1 MNSLIKI
8 IIFYSALC
16 IFSMSPAAYHAL
28 KSLGIIQLPCDK
40 TLRGCMYKYSSSSG
54 ICEDAF
60 LERAKKYELYKKER
74 VEAGHLETVG
84 EGVLIWDEVK
94 VSCLC
99 LLKV

>member
-1 MNSLIKI
+1 MIKLLG
-8 IIFYSALC
+8 AAC
-16 IFSMSPAAYHAL
+16 ISTPVLQVY
-28 KSLGIIQLPCDK
+28 
-40 TLRGCMYKYSSSSG
+40 
-54 ICEDAF
+54 EDAF
-60 LERAKKYELYKKER
+60 LEMAKKYELYKKER